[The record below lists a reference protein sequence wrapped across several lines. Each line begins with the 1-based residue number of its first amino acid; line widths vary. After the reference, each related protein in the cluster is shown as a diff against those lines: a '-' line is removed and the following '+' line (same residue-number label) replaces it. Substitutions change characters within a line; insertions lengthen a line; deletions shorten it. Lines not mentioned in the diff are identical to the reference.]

1 MESLIKLLDKL
12 ISLPPRNAERLA
24 MLVLTIV
31 VLILV
36 IALVKGSF
44 V

>member
-1 MESLIKLLDKL
+1 MDSLIKLLDKL
-12 ISLPPRNAERLA
+12 ISLSRHADRLTT
-24 MLVLTIV
+24 LVLTVV